1 MKNSSLTDGP
11 IGQGLWLF
19 TLPLIFGNLFQ
30 QLYNAADT
38 VIVGRFVNDN
48 ALAAVGSSGPII
60 NLLISLF
67 MGVGIGA
74 GVVIARYYG
83 AGDMDAADKTIHTT
97 VVAGIVAG
105 AFMSVVGVLF
115 TPTLLRWMDTPAAVM
130 SQSLVYFRIYFAG
143 SLFSILYNFG
153 SSVFRALGDSRRP
166 LYYLIISSVVNIILD
181 LLFVAVLRWGVAGAA
196 WATVLS
202 NGLSVLLVFYKLSTG
217 DGPLR
222 LRLSMLRCTKR
233 YLIQIIQIGL
243 PSGFQNAVGSLSNVV
258 IQSGINSFGEIAM
271 AGTAAYRKI
280 DGFAQIP
287 TASFSMALSTFVSQ
301 NLGAGRPDRAKKGA
315 NVGLVSTMAMAEL
328 VGVIVFIFAWPIT
341 ALFSSSDQVIQ
352 YGVDMARTI
361 VPFYFLLAYS
371 HGMAG
376 VLRGAGL
383 AKVPMFV
390 MMFCWCVFRVI
401 WIQVMSAFIH
411 DISIVYVTYPITWSI
426 SGVIFTI
433 YYFKS
438 NWAYRC
444 DYSPNRQEVKNGH

>member
-1 MKNSSLTDGP
+1 MRHSGLTDGP
-11 IGQGLWLF
+11 IGKELWLF
-19 TLPLIFGNLFQ
+19 TLPLILGNLFQ
-30 QLYNAADT
+30 QMYNAADT
-38 VIVGRFVNDN
+38 IIVGRFVGET
-48 ALAAVGSSGPII
+48 ALAAVGSSGPVI

-83 AGDMDAADKTIHTT
+83 AGDMDAAVKTIHTT
-97 VVAGIVAG
+97 VVAGIVTG
-105 AFMSVVGVLF
+105 AFMSVFGVFF
-115 TPTLLRWMDTPAAVM
+115 TPVLLRWMDTPASVM
-130 SQSLVYFRIYFAG
+130 GESVAYFRIYFAG

-153 SSVFRALGDSRRP
+153 SSIFRALGDSRRP
-166 LYYLIISSVVNIILD
+166 LYYLIISSVVNIALD
-181 LLFVAVLRWGVAGAA
+181 LLFVAVLGWGVAGAA

-202 NGLSVLLVFYKLSTG
+202 NGLSVLLVFYKLST
-217 DGPLR
+217 DGGQLR
-222 LRLSMLRCTKR
+222 LRLGLLRCTKR

-243 PSGFQNAVGSLSNVV
+243 PSGFQNAVVSLSNVV
-258 IQSGINSFGEIAM
+258 IQSGINSFGDLAM

-301 NLGAGRPDRAKKGA
+301 NLGAGQPERAKKGA
-315 NVGLVSTMAMAEL
+315 NIGLLSTMIMAEL
-328 VGVIVFIFAWPIT
+328 IGVAVFVFAWPIT
-341 ALFSSSDQVIQ
+341 ALFCDDAQVIQ

-361 VPFYFLLAYS
+361 VPFYLLLAYS

-390 MMFCWCVFRVI
+390 MMFCWCVFRVV
-401 WIQVMSAFIH
+401 WIQVVGAFIH
-411 DISIVYVTYPITWSI
+411 DIGIVYVTYPITWSI

-444 DYSPNRQEVKNGH
+444 DFKKEAVENGH

>member
-1 MKNSSLTDGP
+1 MRQTSLTEGP
-11 IGQGLWLF
+11 IGKQLWLF
-19 TLPLIFGNLFQ
+19 TLPLILGNLFQ
-30 QLYNAADT
+30 QMYNAADT
-38 VIVGRFVNDN
+38 IIVGRFVGET
-48 ALAAVGSSGPII
+48 ALAAVGSSGPLI

-83 AGDMDAADKTIHTT
+83 AGDMDAAGKTIHTT
-97 VVAGIVAG
+97 VMAGIVSG
-105 AFMSVVGVLF
+105 VFMSVAGVLA
-115 TPTLLRWMDTPAAVM
+115 TPVILRWMDTPASVM
-130 SQSLVYFRIYFAG
+130 AESVIYFRIYFAG

-153 SSVFRALGDSRRP
+153 SSIFRALGDSRRP
-166 LYYLIISSVVNIILD
+166 LYYLIVSSVVNIALD
-181 LLFVAVLRWGVAGAA
+181 LLFVAVLKWGVAGAA

-202 NGLSVLLVFYKLSTG
+202 NGLSVLLVFYKLST
-217 DGPLR
+217 DGGQLR
-222 LRLSMLRCTKR
+222 LRLGLLRCTRR

-243 PSGFQNAVGSLSNVV
+243 PSGFQNAVVSLSNVV
-258 IQSGINSFGEIAM
+258 IQSGINGFGDLAM

-287 TASFSMALSTFVSQ
+287 TASFSLALSTFVSQ
-301 NLGAGRPDRAKKGA
+301 NLGAGKPERAKKGA
-315 NVGLVSTMAMAEL
+315 NIGLLSTMIMAEL
-328 VGVIVFIFAWPIT
+328 VGVAVFVFARPIT
-341 ALFSSSDQVIQ
+341 ALFCDDGQVIQ

-401 WIQVMSAFIH
+401 WIQVVGAFIH
-411 DISIVYVTYPITWSI
+411 DIGIVYVTYPITWSI

-444 DYSPNRQEVKNGH
+444 DFKQEAVESEH

>member
-1 MKNSSLTDGP
+1 MKNSSLTEGP
-11 IGQGLWLF
+11 IGKGLWLF
-19 TLPLIFGNLFQ
+19 TLPLILGNLFQ
-30 QLYNAADT
+30 QMYNAADT
-38 VIVGRFVNDN
+38 VIVGRFVDDN
-48 ALAAVGSSGPII
+48 ALAAVGSSGPVV

-83 AGDMDAADKTIHTT
+83 AGDMDAASKTIHTT

-105 AFMSVVGVLF
+105 VFMSALGVLF
-115 TPTLLRWMDTPAAVM
+115 TPTLLRWMDTPAEVM
-130 SQSLVYFRIYFAG
+130 IQSVIYFRVYFAG

-153 SSVFRALGDSRRP
+153 SSIFRALGDSRRP
-166 LYYLIISSVVNIILD
+166 LYYLIISSVVNIALD
-181 LLFVAVLRWGVAGAA
+181 LLFVAVLHWGVAGAG
-196 WATVLS
+196 WATVIS

-217 DGPLR
+217 GGPLR
-222 LRLSMLRCTKR
+222 LQRSLLRCTKP

-243 PSGFQNAVGSLSNVV
+243 PSGFQNAVVSLSNVV
-258 IQSGINSFGEIAM
+258 IQSGINSFGNLAM

-315 NVGLVSTMAMAEL
+315 NVGLLSTMIMAEL
-328 VGVIVFIFAWPIT
+328 IGAAIFIFARPIT
-341 ALFSSSDQVIQ
+341 ALFSTDSQVVQ

-390 MMFCWCVFRVI
+390 MLFCWCVFRVI
-401 WIQVMSAFIH
+401 WIPAAGFFIH
-411 DISIVYVTYPITWSI
+411 DISVVYVTYPITWSI

-438 NWAYRC
+438 NWANRC
-444 DYSPNRQEVKNGH
+444 DYKQQEVGQK